1 MEELT
6 IIEQSVL
13 ELIPRGFERK
23 IKVPNICSIIDLDE
37 RDVKAVIQMLR
48 AKGVPI
54 VSVRGYEGGMFIAT
68 NEAERTIGLQA
79 FKNQFKS
86 MEQTITN
93 IEQADLNNWQESLKI
108 AE

>member
-1 MEELT
+1 MKLEVDLSPT
-6 IIEQSVL
+6 IEQQLSDVASRVWAETMQREAEKRFFPEWMDL
-13 ELIPRGFERK
+13 ETT
-23 IKVPNICSIIDLDE
+23 C
-37 RDVKAVIQMLR
+37 
-48 AKGVPI
+48 
-54 VSVRGYEGGMFIAT
+54 
-68 NEAERTIGLQA
+68 EAERTIGLQA

>member
-23 IKVPNICSIIDLDE
+23 IKVLDICSIIDLDE

-68 NEAERTIGLQA
+68 NEDERTIGLKA
-79 FKNQFKS
+79 FRNQFKS

-93 IEQADLNNWQESLKI
+93 IEQADLKNWQESLKI
-108 AE
+108 AK

>member
-23 IKVPNICSIIDLDE
+23 IKVPDICSIIDLDE

-79 FKNQFKS
+79 FRNQFNRIRQKS
-86 MEQTITN
+86 PILYRWVMNAVRYEGYR
-93 IEQADLNNWQESLKI
+93 W
-108 AE
+108 

>member
-23 IKVPNICSIIDLDE
+23 IKVPDICSIIDLDE

-54 VSVRGYEGGMFIAT
+54 VSDRGYEGGMFIAT
-68 NEAERTIGLQA
+68 NEDERTIGLKA
-79 FKNQFKS
+79 FRNQFKS

-108 AE
+108 AK